1 MSPLKRCQGADE
13 RNKFPPSV
21 VKEPEDSFLPH
32 LEAGNMKR
40 ILILVLLVAIAA
52 VAGAVRSS
60 VGSVSE
66 FRELVSHQNTGAVRQ
81 EIRETYELSP
91 GARVELSGLN
101 GSVKIET
108 SDTKT
113 AEVYIER
120 TASSQEAMDRRKVT
134 VEADANSLTIRGE
147 KNDNGFFSR
156 FFGSSAG
163 ERTTL
168 KLPRQVA
175 LYAKGVNGAFVTSDI
190 DGAVE
195 VSGIN
200 GRVQI
205 ASAAGKATFKGING
219 NMTVGLKK
227 LDQDGVTLSG
237 INGNIELQ
245 LGSDVNADFD
255 ARGINGRVMTDLP
268 NVSIDKNR
276 GSSYSARIG
285 NGGTGITAKGINGN
299 IRFTRGAMDT
309 EPAAVVEA
317 ARN

>member
-1 MSPLKRCQGADE
+1 MSETNSRHLSLKSPRIH
-13 RNKFPPSV
+13 
-21 VKEPEDSFLPH
+21 FLPH

-66 FRELVSHQNTGAVRQ
+66 FRELVSHPNTGAVRQ

-205 ASAAGKATFKGING
+205 ASAGGKATFKGING

-245 LGSDVNADFD
+245 LGSDVNADFN

-299 IRFTRGAMDT
+299 IRFTRSGIEVT
-309 EPAAVVEA
+309 STP
-317 ARN
+317 NGN